1 MKELESLEQIVYT
14 QIMTEKTLQKKVL
27 IIDDEPLI
35 RQVFSFFLEDQGFEI
50 FTADNGLTGIEIC
63 RKELPQIV
71 LTDLRMPEADGLDVL
86 KAVKELDPEIPVV
99 VISGVNSLDDA
110 INALRLGAWDYLI
123 KPVRDLSIL
132 SYTIEKSLEKSALLK
147 ENRQYREHLEE
158 LVEVRTN
165 QLQFRNEQLDLSR
178 RQIIGILSQAAEY
191 RDFETGDHFLRV
203 SEFSACIARGM
214 GWDKQ
219 EVNMIQLASPVH
231 DIGKIGIPDHILLKK
246 GRLTPEEWS
255 IMKQH
260 CRYGERI
267 LTSNRFVNF
276 FTHTD
281 EELEPD
287 HVQKETGQKL
297 IETAANIALY
307 HHEHWNGAGY
317 PSGLKGEE
325 IPVEAR
331 ITAVADVYD
340 ALRSYRPYKEPWPEE
355 KCLDLIREESGKQF
369 DPEVVK
375 IFLNNLDKIREIQ
388 RELAE

>member
-1 MKELESLEQIVYT
+1 MGENI
-14 QIMTEKTLQKKVL
+14 LQKKIL
-27 IIDDEPLI
+27 IIDDESLI
-35 RQVFSFFLEDQGFEI
+35 RQVFSYYLEDQGYEI
-50 FTADNGLTGIEIC
+50 VTADNGRTGIELL
-63 RKELPQIV
+63 KEELPQII
-71 LTDLRMPEADGLDVL
+71 LTDLRMPEANGMDVL
-86 KAVKELDPEIPVV
+86 KAARELDPEIPVV

-110 INALRLGAWDYLI
+110 INALRQGAWDYLI

-132 SYTIEKSLEKSALLK
+132 SYTIEKSLEKSSLLK

-158 LVEVRTN
+158 LVEERTM
-165 QLQFRNEQLDLSR
+165 QLQLRNEQLDLSR
-178 RQIIGILSQAAEY
+178 RQIVGILSQAAEY

-214 GWDKQ
+214 GWDKKD
-219 EVNMIQLASPVH
+219 VDMIQLASPVH
-231 DIGKIGIPDHILLKK
+231 DIGKIGIPDNILLKK
-246 GRLTPEEWS
+246 GKLTAEEWT
-255 IMKQH
+255 IMKKH

-281 EELEPD
+281 EELEPEN
-287 HVQKETGQKL
+287 VQKEAGQKL

-317 PSGLKGEE
+317 PTGIKGVE

-340 ALRSYRPYKEPWPEE
+340 ALRSYRPYKDPWPEE
-355 KCLDLIREESGKQF
+355 DCLALIREESGKQF
-369 DPEVVK
+369 DPEVVQT
-375 IFLNNLDKIREIQ
+375 FLDNLDKIRKIQ
-388 RELAE
+388 NALTE